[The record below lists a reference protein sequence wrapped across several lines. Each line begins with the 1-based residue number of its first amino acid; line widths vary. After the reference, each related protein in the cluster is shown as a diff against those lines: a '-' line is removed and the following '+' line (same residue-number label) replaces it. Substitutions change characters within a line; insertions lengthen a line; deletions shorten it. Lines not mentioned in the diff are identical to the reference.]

1 MRKSVIIALFDQGIL
16 SLFNLGINLALIRF
30 AAPMEFGRFIYALT
44 LILVMTSLQNA
55 LVATPITVMLPGRID
70 AERRSGLST
79 LVSFDLGLRM
89 GCALL
94 AGALCFLTE
103 WSPAFIAATVLAVFT
118 TLARETARNIY
129 IASDRVRKCLM
140 LDALTVV
147 SACIT
152 IALCWTIF
160 KPAVV
165 CLIGLTVGN
174 IVGLIVLARGLGGKR
189 MQPGMTV
196 SAYTKFWKKTKW
208 SLVGAATTE
217 VQYRN
222 YVFAIEFFRSTS
234 TLAYVQAG
242 RLVIGPLILI
252 VQSWGRIAKPAMAK
266 ALALRDPRKALNTL
280 YGGLV
285 LIFVICVV
293 YFAALAMAWPWLE
306 DLIFHGKYP
315 GIAIMT
321 LAWAGFAFVNV
332 FNHALASLLIAA
344 NELRDLAMVSI
355 GTAIITCILLIGLS
369 FAVPP
374 VYAVYVLIVGEVIA
388 LAWLI
393 VLSVRLF
400 SGSRLVTRPVS
411 VGGE

>member
-1 MRKSVIIALFDQGIL
+1 MRKSVILALFDQGIL
-16 SLFNLGINLALIRF
+16 SLFNLGINLALIRL

-55 LVATPITVMLPGRID
+55 LVATPITVMLPGRSD
-70 AERRSGLST
+70 AERRNGLST
-79 LVSFDLGLRM
+79 LVSFDLGLRL

-94 AGALCFLTE
+94 AGMLCFLTE

-140 LDALTVV
+140 LDALAVV
-147 SACIT
+147 SACVA
-152 IALCWTIF
+152 IAFCWTIF

-174 IVGLIVLARGLGGKR
+174 IVALLALARGLGGKR
-189 MQPGMTV
+189 LQPGPTI
-196 SAYTKFWKKTKW
+196 STYAKFWKKTKW
-208 SLVGAATTE
+208 SLIGAATTE

-242 RLVIGPLILI
+242 RLIIGPLILI
-252 VQSWGRIAKPAMAK
+252 VHAWCRIAKPAMAK
-266 ALALRDPRKALNTL
+266 ALALKNARQALNTL
-280 YGGLV
+280 YGGLI
-285 LIFVICVV
+285 LIFVICVL
-293 YFAALAMAWPWLE
+293 YFAALAFTWPWIE
-306 DLIFHGKYP
+306 ELIFQGKYP
-315 GIAIMT
+315 GIALMT

-355 GTAIITCILLIGLS
+355 GTAIITCLLLIGLS
-369 FAVPP
+369 FSVPP
-374 VYAVYVLIVGEVIA
+374 VYAVYVLIFGEAIA
-388 LAWLI
+388 LVWLI
-393 VLSVRLF
+393 VLTVRLF
-400 SGSRLVTRPVS
+400 SGPQQVSGPLS